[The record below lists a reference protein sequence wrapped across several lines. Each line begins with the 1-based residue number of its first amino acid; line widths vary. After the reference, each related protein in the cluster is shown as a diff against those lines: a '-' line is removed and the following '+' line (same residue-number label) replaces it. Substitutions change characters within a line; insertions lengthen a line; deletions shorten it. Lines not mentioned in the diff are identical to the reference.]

1 MTADAPAPVE
11 RHLEV
16 AKTARFFQVGKVS
29 AATSQVWFACHGY
42 RQLAGRF
49 VHRFVGLRDLGVVVA
64 APEALNRFYIDPSP
78 GRHGAEARVGA
89 SWMTRADRASEIADY
104 VRYLDR
110 LADSVLGREGEQA
123 QERGKLPEGGEPP
136 ERGRPPKTVALG
148 FSQGVHTVA
157 RWAVLG
163 RTPVDELV
171 LWGAYLPRDLPVDE
185 RLARSRLT
193 LVFGE
198 DDPTTD
204 SALAREQDERLE
216 AAGIRPRRVSY
227 PGGHRVAPEVVR
239 ELATTFGRL
248 GRRS

>member
-1 MTADAPAPVE
+1 MTTDAPAPVE
-11 RHLEV
+11 RRLEV
-16 AKTARFFQVGKVS
+16 AKTARFFQVGEVS
-29 AATSQVWFACHGY
+29 PTTSQVWFACHGY

-64 APEALNRFYIDPSP
+64 APEALSRFYIDPTP

-104 VRYLDR
+104 VGYLDR
-110 LADSVLGREGEQA
+110 LADAVLGREGEQA
-123 QERGKLPEGGEPP
+123 QERGELPEHGQA
-136 ERGRPPKTVALG
+136 GRPTTTVAMG

-198 DDPTTD
+198 DDPTAD
-204 SALAREQDERLE
+204 SALAREQDERMD

-239 ELATTFGRL
+239 ELTKTFGRL
-248 GRRS
+248 GGRS